1 MYSKQMGAIFA
12 NCREICNSNIYCLN
26 KFVDFLRLRSLKV
39 KKVKTKA
46 IQAENDEKSL
56 DIILDMLESGNTH
69 NETIFLVFLKIILF
83 YFAKGKE
90 IIKEKFGLNMNGNPS
105 TG

>member
-1 MYSKQMGAIFA
+1 MASYFRKCFFNSKKAKYQRKMSESLPKYSKQMGAIFA

-46 IQAENDEKSL
+46 I
-56 DIILDMLESGNTH
+56 
-69 NETIFLVFLKIILF
+69 
-83 YFAKGKE
+83 
-90 IIKEKFGLNMNGNPS
+90 
-105 TG
+105 